1 MVFKGKVTYVSPVAS
16 GTSKAG
22 KAWSKIEVV
31 LVYDAGTPEFERS
44 IVFSVM
50 NDNIAKFGITVGG
63 EYEVEVSFSTREY
76 NGRYYMSASA
86 WKCTTITA
94 AAPQAVT
101 ATATPEPAKEVEA
114 SAGGDLPF

>member
-1 MVFKGKVTYVSPVAS
+1 MIFKGKVTYVSPVVS

-22 KAWSKIEVV
+22 KAWSKIEAV
-31 LVYDAGTPEFERS
+31 LVYESGNSEYERS

-50 NDNIAKFGITVGG
+50 NDNIAKFNITVGG

-86 WKCTTITA
+86 WRCTEVS
-94 AAPQAVT
+94 AAPQVVIAE
-101 ATATPEPAKEVEA
+101 PEPAEVISTSTE
-114 SAGGDLPF
+114 GDFPF

>member
-1 MVFKGKVTYVSPVAS
+1 MIFKGKVTYVSPVTS

-22 KAWSKIEVV
+22 KAWTKIEAV
-31 LVYDAGTPEFERS
+31 LVYESGNSEYERS

-86 WKCTTITA
+86 WKCTA
-94 AAPQAVT
+94 VAVVAPQAT
-101 ATATPEPAKEVEA
+101 APQAAEVVNA
-114 SAGGDLPF
+114 SVGGDFPF